1 MFCTKC
7 GANVAD
13 GSLFCTKCGAK
24 LSPIENA
31 GQENQAESAAQ
42 DVQAENATQENQV
55 ENAAQNVQTG
65 NAAEPA
71 QSVQTGN
78 AVEPAQNVQQGSV
91 WQAAAAAQ
99 PSPEQKKK
107 NTGIIIGGIAAFAVL
122 LVIII
127 VSATILLKPG
137 INLTSEDVVK
147 VEFNGGDG
155 RGNARYNVD
164 YDELEELGKKVLGKK
179 PSDKKSLL
187 WFGFMAS
194 ISYDIDPDSDLTNGD
209 KVTLSVS
216 WDEKSAKQLGIRV
229 KGKDRKITVADLEK
243 AAEVD
248 VFKSLEVTFEGYNGN
263 GTVDINDMSTDN
275 FHYNVYFEADK
286 DEGLSNGDKIKI
298 TANVSDSILDD
309 YNYILKETEKE
320 YTVAGLE
327 EMQTLDLF
335 ADLTVEYSGTSPY
348 AKLSLRD
355 DSDEEFINYYV
366 RYEADKR
373 ENLKNGDVITVTA
386 SVNEDYAADYGYT
399 IGETTKQYTVADLDE
414 YVGSYSDI
422 TEDILDKMESQAE
435 DAIDSWISDQEKWNE
450 YRNLKIGKPELYGS
464 CFLKLKDGLTYGWGY
479 NYENAVYMCYKAEK
493 TFKESDRNK
502 KEDVYII
509 VIYKN
514 FLKYDDGTVYV
525 EIVGASV
532 ESTTYATYEDFY
544 EKAIRA
550 KKEDYTVEEI
560 KEKE

>member
-7 GANVAD
+7 GANLAD
-13 GSLFCTKCGAK
+13 DSLFCTKCGAK
-24 LSPIENA
+24 ISPTEDA
-31 GQENQAESAAQ
+31 GQENQAENTAQ
-42 DVQAENATQENQV
+42 DVQAENAG
-55 ENAAQNVQTG
+55 QN
-65 NAAEPA
+65 
-71 QSVQTGN
+71 VQTGN
-78 AVEPAQNVQQGSV
+78 AVEPAQSVQQGSV

-137 INLTSEDVVK
+137 INLTSEDIVK

-155 RGNARYNVD
+155 RGNARYDVE
-164 YDELEELGKKVLGKK
+164 YDKLEEFGKKVLGKK
-179 PSDKKSLL
+179 PSDKKALL

-209 KVTLSVS
+209 KITLSVS

-229 KGKDRKITVADLEK
+229 KGKDKKITVADLEK
-243 AAEVD
+243 ATEVD
-248 VFKSLEVTFEGYNGN
+248 VFKSLEVTFEGYDGN
-263 GTVDINDMSTDN
+263 GTVEIDDMSTDD
-275 FHYNVYFEADK
+275 FHYNVYFTADK
-286 DEGLSNGDKIKI
+286 EDGLSNGDKIKV
-298 TANVSDSILDD
+298 TANVSDSILNN
-309 YNYILKETEKE
+309 YNYYLKETEKE

-335 ADLTVEYSGTSPY
+335 SDLTVEYSGTSPY

-355 DSDEEFINYYV
+355 DSDNEFINYYV
-366 RYEADKR
+366 SYEADKR
-373 ENLKNGDVITVTA
+373 EKLKNGDVITVTA
-386 SVNEDYAADYGYT
+386 SVNEDYAANYGYT
-399 IGETTKQYTVADLDE
+399 IGETTKQYTVEDLDE

-422 TEDILDKMESQAE
+422 TEDILEKMETQAE
-435 DAIDSWISDQEKWNE
+435 DAIDSWVSDQEKWNE
-450 YRNLKIGKPELYGS
+450 YRNLKIGKPKLYGS

-479 NYENAVYMCYKAEK
+479 NFENAVYMCYKAEK
-493 TFKESDRNK
+493 TFKENDRNK

-509 VIYKN
+509 VIYKD

-525 EIVGASV
+525 EIVSASV
-532 ESTTYATYEDFY
+532 ENTTYATYEDFY

-560 KEKE
+560 KGKE